1 MAHVAPPGTSLTE
14 RGSFCSAIC
23 TCGWRGPARRARD
36 RAREDGH
43 AHHQHEHGGGHTA
56 TPPPEGTAGAL

>member
-1 MAHVAPPGTSLTE
+1 MTE
-14 RGSFCSAIC
+14 RGSFCSASC

-36 RAREDGH
+36 RAREDAH

-56 TPPPEGTAGAL
+56 TPPPEGAAGAL